1 MSKQKTIGLNPLIEY
16 LSDKE
21 PNKELQKEQKTQPT
35 ATRYEQQSWYP
46 VKKQRVT
53 IHVPVDLIERV
64 KNAVF
69 WEPGLTLAEF
79 AEEALAKAIDALE
92 QEKGTPFP
100 QRRRPLRGGRPLK

>member
-21 PNKELQKEQKTQPT
+21 PVKEQTP

-79 AEEALAKAIDALE
+79 AEDALLKAIDALE

-100 QRRRPLRGGRPLK
+100 QRKRPLRGGRPLK